1 MTSLLLRW
9 SRYLEPTKVNKG
21 KNCLIHYGPGCLFS
35 LRSVCGPARPMFCG
49 TALDQSFA
57 GYNLNTSNDIA
68 TMTMTALWDI
78 PFQTTGLL
86 CNKGV
91 SKRLFKEAT
100 SGKKNPSSLQKDYNR
115 ILVELFLK
123 WFRVSG
129 KWEI

>member
-9 SRYLEPTKVNKG
+9 SSYLEPTKVNKG
-21 KNCLIHYGPGCLFS
+21 KNCLIYFGPGCLFS
-35 LRSVCGPARPMFCG
+35 LRSVCGPARPMFC
-49 TALDQSFA
+49 A
-57 GYNLNTSNDIA
+57 GYHLNTSNDIA
-68 TMTMTALWDI
+68 TMTMTTLWHI

-100 SGKKNPSSLQKDYNR
+100 SGKKKTKKKTSSLQKDCNR